1 MAQTPFIGHIIA
13 DCGISFGDEGKGRL
27 IPEIISELKD
37 ATKLDSPVEMV
48 VKVNGGA
55 NSGHTC
61 GGLKLN
67 LFPAGVVC
75 AGVSTLGIGAGV
87 VADPR
92 KFLWEAAY
100 IENSGYTVMP
110 RLLIDEKTM
119 LSDLSHRILD
129 LAWEHYRV
137 NVIGEIS
144 RGSTGRGISPAY
156 MDETGHLQIFY
167 YELKGD
173 RASFAKKMKARLER
187 AALTIQHVCR
197 VDEKL
202 WDSFFDTLT
211 NAEIRANAFLIE
223 KGIYKKDEFDFHRFK
238 GATPFTFDSDAV
250 VEAYW
255 AAGRKLQNNIGEL
268 RERVLDIIDKGR
280 YVIAEFGQSYWLDKR
295 FGFTRSLTASH
306 TCAQEFFNSACV
318 PLQPLHIVG
327 VCKAYDTKVGN
338 HVFITQMPEGHPLS
352 NKLKQLE
359 YGTSTGR
366 QRMVGWYDAV
376 ERGDALRYSG
386 FDDMMINKLD
396 ALSYEGEWNGG
407 ELLICTH
414 YIDQS
419 GKPVY
424 HVPRDCAAQQ
434 NLRPSFIQL
443 PGWSEDI
450 SGVRAFS
457 ALPANARR
465 YIAAMVKASLETAYR
480 GHQMPE
486 KLPNLRY
493 VGVGPLPSQ
502 IIRDVP
508 ATKDLIKLA

>member
-1 MAQTPFIGHIIA
+1 VAQTPFNGRIIA

-27 IPEIISELKD
+27 IPEIIAELRES
-37 ATKLDSPVEMV
+37 TGVPNPVEMV

-75 AGVSTLGIGAGV
+75 PGVATLGIGAGV

-100 IENSGYTVMP
+100 IEHSGFSVLP

-119 LSDLSHRILD
+119 LSDISHRLLD

-137 NVIGEIS
+137 NVIGEVS

-167 YELKGD
+167 YEFRGEK
-173 RASFAKKMKARLER
+173 AEFARKMKARLER
-187 AALTIQHVCR
+187 AALTIQHVCH

-202 WDSFFDTLT
+202 WDTFFDTLT
-211 NAEIRANAFLIE
+211 NAELRANAFVIE
-223 KGIYKKDEFDFHRFK
+223 KGAYAKSEFDFHRFK
-238 GATPFTFDSDAV
+238 GAEPFTFDVDAV
-250 VEAYW
+250 VETYW
-255 AAGRKLQNNIGEL
+255 QAGQKLVAHVGEL
-268 RERVLDIIDKGR
+268 RERVLDIVDRGR
-280 YVIAEFGQSYWLDKR
+280 YIIAEFGQSYWLDKR

-318 PLQPLHIVG
+318 PLQPLHVVG

-352 NKLKQLE
+352 DKLKQLE

-366 QRMVGWYDAV
+366 QRMVGWFDAV
-376 ERGDALRYSG
+376 ERGDALRYAG

-396 ALSYEGEWNGG
+396 ALTYEGAWNGG

-414 YIDQS
+414 YIDPS
-419 GKPVY
+419 GKLVH
-424 HVPRDCAAQQ
+424 HVPRDCAVQQ
-434 NLRPSFIQL
+434 TLKPAFIQL

-457 ALPANARR
+457 ALPANAKR
-465 YIAAMVKASLETAYR
+465 YIAAMVKATLDTAYR
-480 GHQMPE
+480 GHQLPGS
-486 KLPNLRY
+486 LPNLRY

-502 IIRDVP
+502 IIRDIP
-508 ATKDLIKLA
+508 ETPDLLKLA

>member
-1 MAQTPFIGHIIA
+1 MAQTAFSGQIIA

-27 IPEIISELKD
+27 IPEVIAELKD
-37 ATKLDSPVEMV
+37 ATGLSEPVGMV
-48 VKVNGGA
+48 LKVNGGA

-75 AGVSTLGIGAGV
+75 PGVSTLGIGAGV

-100 IENSGYTVMP
+100 IEASGYSVLP

-119 LSDLSHRILD
+119 LSDLSHRLLD
-129 LAWEHYRV
+129 LAFEHYRV
-137 NVIGEIS
+137 NVIGEVS

-156 MDETGHLQIFY
+156 CDETGHLQIFY
-167 YELKGD
+167 YEFLGEK
-173 RASFAKKMKARLER
+173 AEFARKMKARLER
-187 AALTIQHVCR
+187 AARTIRHVCL
-197 VDEKL
+197 VDEAL
-202 WDSFFDTLT
+202 WNSFFDTLT
-211 NAEIRANAFLIE
+211 AAENRANAFLLE
-223 KGIYKKDEFDFHRFK
+223 RGIYPKSEFDFTRFK
-238 GATPFTFDSDAV
+238 GSEPFTFNEETV
-250 VEAYW
+250 VETYW
-255 AAGRKLQNNIGEL
+255 QAGRKLRENIGEL
-268 RERVLDIIDKGR
+268 REKVLSIVDQGR

-306 TCAQEFFNSACV
+306 TCSQEFFNSACV
-318 PLQPLHIVG
+318 PLQKIHVMG

-338 HVFITQMPEGHPLS
+338 HVFLTQMPEGHPLS
-352 NKLKQLE
+352 DKLKKLE

-366 QRMVGWYDAV
+366 QRMVGWFDAV

-396 ALSYEGEWNGG
+396 ALSYEGAWNGG

-414 YIDQS
+414 YLDEKGNI
-419 GKPVY
+419 VR
-424 HVPRDCAAQQ
+424 HVPRDWTVQSK
-434 NLRPSFIQL
+434 LRPVFIQL

-450 SGVRAFS
+450 SGVRAFA
-457 ALPANARR
+457 ALPVNARR
-465 YIAAMVKASLETAYR
+465 YIAAMVKATLEVAYE
-480 GHQMPE
+480 GHKWPE
-486 KLPNLRY
+486 TLPNLRY

-502 IIRDVP
+502 IIRDLP
-508 ATKDLIKLA
+508 ATRELIKLA